1 MRQISGIFLKGLA
14 AILPVFVT
22 LYLIIWIARTAEN
35 VLGGIIRFILP
46 DSWYVPGLGLL
57 LGVAL
62 IFCLGILLQAYLI
75 RQLFVWSE
83 SLVQRIPLIKTVYSA
98 VQDLMAFISGSNQR
112 QASQV
117 VLVRVSL
124 GDTSA
129 RLMGLV
135 TRQDWDGLPGN
146 MGGEDEVAVYMPMS
160 YQVGGYT
167 LILPRKHLEPV
178 DMGIDEAMRFALT
191 AGMSTQA
198 NRGAAQHKS
207 PE

>member
-1 MRQISGIFLKGLA
+1 MRHISGIFLKGLA

-22 LYLIIWIARTAEN
+22 VYLIVWIARTAEN

-46 DSWYVPGLGLL
+46 ESWYVPGIGLL
-57 LGVAL
+57 LGIAL
-62 IFCLGILLQAYLI
+62 IFCVGVLLQAYLI
-75 RQLFVWSE
+75 RRLFEWSE
-83 SLVQRIPLIKTVYSA
+83 GLVQRIPLIKTVYSA
-98 VQDLMAFISGSNQR
+98 VQDLMAFVSGGNQR

-146 MGGEDEVAVYMPMS
+146 MADEDEVAVYMPMS

-198 NRGAAQHKS
+198 NRGASQHKAA
-207 PE
+207 E